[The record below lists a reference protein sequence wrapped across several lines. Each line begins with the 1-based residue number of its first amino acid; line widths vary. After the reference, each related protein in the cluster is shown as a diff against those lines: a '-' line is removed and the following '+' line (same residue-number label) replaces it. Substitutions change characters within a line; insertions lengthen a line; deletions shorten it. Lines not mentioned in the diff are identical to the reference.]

1 MADVAAAPADLASAR
16 NRVYYDAEA
25 DAEAADG
32 YYHGVALE
40 RYADLV
46 TRSHARRPAY
56 KPAREL
62 YPWVD
67 LQPPGTLRSL
77 YTGQE

>member
-1 MADVAAAPADLASAR
+1 MSTDAAFQVSGLATADVAAALAELAAAR

-25 DAEAADG
+25 DA

-46 TRSHARRPAY
+46 TRSHTRRPAY
-56 KPAREL
+56 KRDCPRF
-62 YPWVD
+62 
-67 LQPPGTLRSL
+67 G
-77 YTGQE
+77 